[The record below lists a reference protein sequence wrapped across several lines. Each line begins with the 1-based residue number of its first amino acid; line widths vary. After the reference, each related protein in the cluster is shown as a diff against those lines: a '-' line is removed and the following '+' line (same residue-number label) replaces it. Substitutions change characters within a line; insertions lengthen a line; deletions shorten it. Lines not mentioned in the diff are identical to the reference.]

1 MEINHF
7 SNLREMPPIYKDRFS
22 SLLAKC
28 FSNDPLM
35 CRTIGDERWKRIAP
49 KYFRIQINYSD
60 TLLAVANDESPIG
73 VCFLKSPQSEMHLA
87 TDMYFQLRTALLL
100 GKHFKYLA
108 KLSLEI
114 ADQMPNKRHW
124 YINQL
129 AVHPDFRSLGIAS
142 KLVEKIITLK
152 KEEDILVDCDQPL
165 CPFYELFGF
174 YEIERFKDEEL
185 ALMVHT
191 AN

>member
-1 MEINHF
+1 MEINRF
-7 SNLREMPPIYKDRFS
+7 SNLREMPPAHKDRFS
-22 SLLAKC
+22 NLLANS
-28 FSNDPLM
+28 FANDGLM
-35 CRTIGDERWKRIAP
+35 CRTIGGAKWKQIAP
-49 KYFRIQINYSD
+49 KYFRIQIHYSD
-60 TLLAVANDESPIG
+60 TLIVATNEESPIG
-73 VCFLKSPQSEMHLA
+73 ASFLRSPQSEMHLA

-100 GKHFKYLA
+100 GKNFKHLA
-108 KLSLEI
+108 KISLEI
-114 ADQMPNKRHW
+114 ADQIPNKPHW

-129 AVHPDFRSLGIAS
+129 AVHPDFRSLGIAR

-152 KEEDILVDCDQPL
+152 EDEDILVDCDQPL